1 MNAQMQRLCSWC
13 GVLCTLFWLAG
24 FWPLA
29 HGFAP
34 HPPTWGAAE
43 IAAFYRTDTN
53 AIRLGLI
60 TLGFGSVLY
69 LPWCAAI
76 TTQMRRIEGPHSVL
90 AWSQLGLGSIF
101 VWVFFL
107 PVMIW
112 LCCAY
117 RPEETDPA
125 LLWKMNDMAW
135 LTFINPVC
143 IIFFQGIA
151 IALAILSDKSQQP
164 IFPRWFGWANLW
176 IVIIYVPG
184 SFIPL
189 FKTGPFAWN
198 GLLAWWIPLTLFVIW
213 MITMTYFLL
222 AAIRRQEE
230 EFNSAT
236 GLKR

>member
-1 MNAQMQRLCSWC
+1 MNAKMQRVCAWS
-13 GVLCTLFWLAG
+13 GVACTLLWLAG

-43 IAAFYRTDTN
+43 VAAFYRTDTN
-53 AIRLGLI
+53 LIRMGLI
-60 TLGFGSVLY
+60 ILGFGSVLY

-112 LCCAY
+112 LCCCY
-117 RPEETDPA
+117 RPEETDPV
-125 LLWKMNDMAW
+125 LLWRMNDMAW

-143 IIFFQGIA
+143 IIFFQGIS
-151 IALAILSDKSQQP
+151 IGLAILSDKGAKP
-164 IFPRWFGWANLW
+164 IFPRWFGWFNIW
-176 IVIIYVPG
+176 IVIIYLPG
-184 SFIPL
+184 SFVPL

-213 MITMTYFLL
+213 MVTMTFFLL
-222 AAIRRQEE
+222 AAIKRQEME
-230 EFNSAT
+230 AGEA
-236 GLKR
+236 